1 MLRLCWAHG
10 YVEQN
15 VAGDP
20 AARLASSPVAR
31 QHEGAPMIASA
42 GVPGTLQPADI
53 LAAARAAALGPQPV
67 GWRCCGMSARRSEVG
82 GRAQRGRCRMA
93 QIPGGCEGSP
103 SRATAGRVVAA

>member
-1 MLRLCWAHG
+1 
-10 YVEQN
+10 
-15 VAGDP
+15 
-20 AARLASSPVAR
+20 
-31 QHEGAPMIASA
+31 MIASA

-93 QIPGGCEGSP
+93 QIPGRVRGVPEPRNRGESG
-103 SRATAGRVVAA
+103 GRVRAYESRSNVSEGGLRPKPRPE

>member
-1 MLRLCWAHG
+1 
-10 YVEQN
+10 
-15 VAGDP
+15 
-20 AARLASSPVAR
+20 
-31 QHEGAPMIASA
+31 MIASA

-82 GRAQRGRCRMA
+82 GRAQRGRYRMA